1 MGTADLMGQ
10 SSMPDW
16 RTRITPAATKTQCSQ
31 KKKKTKTK
39 KQKSGKGIRSLDQ
52 RSW

>member
-31 KKKKTKTK
+31 KKKKQ
-39 KQKSGKGIRSLDQ
+39 KQKNKKVGKE
-52 RSW
+52 

>member
-31 KKKKTKTK
+31 KTKTK